1 VGDFLELEVV
11 LRPGQSEIKGKKI
24 ATELL
29 AQFEIDQQQLIAEA
43 YVDLLARQ
51 AVAAA
56 R

>member
-1 VGDFLELEVV
+1 M
-11 LRPGQSEIKGKKI
+11 LRPGQSEIEGKKI
-24 ATELL
+24 ASALL
-29 AQFEIDQQQLIAEA
+29 AQFGIDQEQLIAEA